1 MCTTFEQN
9 LHFYVMFKISNREND
24 EIKQVNISITY
35 EELAIVY

>member
-9 LHFYVMFKISNREND
+9 LYFYVMFKTSNHEND

-35 EELAIVY
+35 EKLAIVY